1 MSFVRVCSCDEE
13 EGRTVMKG
21 RMKGR
26 DGPWIDM
33 NWPSFNAAPL
43 IRPRVDTSRLIFA
56 SLINTLVLPL
66 LPPVVD
72 RRIDSDAAPIE
83 SDAASAWLRGESVS
97 LSHFE

>member
-1 MSFVRVCSCDEE
+1 MWLSVFVRCYEEEYEEYEEYEEEDEE
-13 EGRTVMKG
+13 EYEEE
-21 RMKGR
+21 

-43 IRPRVDTSRLIFA
+43 MRPRVDTRRLILA
-56 SLINTLVLPL
+56 SLINTLALPL

-83 SDAASAWLRGESVS
+83 SDAASEP
-97 LSHFE
+97 

>member
-1 MSFVRVCSCDEE
+1 MKRRTD
-13 EGRTVMKG
+13 GRT
-21 RMKGR
+21 

-43 IRPRVDTSRLIFA
+43 MRPRVDTRRLILA
-56 SLINTLVLPL
+56 SLINTLALPL

-83 SDAASAWLRGESVS
+83 SDAASAWYESVS
-97 LSHFE
+97 VLHLQ